1 MIEPVLF
8 ARIGWM
14 EYYQRKRDD
23 DARPM
28 GGGAYN
34 DDPTN
39 LGNEAYNFKPIKG
52 KVCGFFRLPR
62 HDARINL
69 KRIVPGAS
77 GHYLADVLVVF
88 VAKHQGKRSQEVV
101 GWYRNATVYRDRVR
115 DQTNER
121 RNFDYCVETAS
132 KHAVLVPSALRQ
144 CSVPVGKGA
153 IGQANVCYVFEKNG
167 TPKQI
172 TWPDRVIA
180 YITSYKGENLV
191 PRFDVQS

>member
-14 EYYQRKRDD
+14 EYYQGKRDD

-28 GGGAYN
+28 GGGEYN
-34 DDPTN
+34 YDPAN
-39 LGNEAYNFKPIKG
+39 LGNEAYNFKPTKG
-52 KVCGFFRLPR
+52 KVYGFLSTS
-62 HDARINL
+62 RINL

-88 VAKHQGKRSQEVV
+88 VAIDRGKRGQQVV

-115 DQTNER
+115 DQTAER
-121 RNFDYCVETAS
+121 HNFDYCVETAS
-132 KHAVLVPSALRQ
+132 KYAVLVPSALRQ

-180 YITSYKGENLV
+180 YITSYTGENLV

>member
-14 EYYQRKRDD
+14 EYYQGKRDD

-28 GGGAYN
+28 GGGEYN
-34 DDPTN
+34 YDPAN

-52 KVCGFFRLPR
+52 KVYGFLSTS
-62 HDARINL
+62 RINL

-88 VAKHQGKRSQEVV
+88 VAIDRGKRGQQVV
-101 GWYRNATVYRDRVR
+101 GWYRNATAYRDRVR
-115 DQTNER
+115 DQTAER
-121 RNFDYCVETAS
+121 HNFDYCVETAS

-180 YITSYKGENLV
+180 YITSYTGENLV